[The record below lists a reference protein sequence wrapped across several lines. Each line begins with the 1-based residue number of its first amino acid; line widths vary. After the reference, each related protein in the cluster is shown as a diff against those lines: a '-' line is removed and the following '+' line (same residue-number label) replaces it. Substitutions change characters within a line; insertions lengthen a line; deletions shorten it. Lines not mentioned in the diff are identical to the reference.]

1 MYIILM
7 YLLSMRLGET
17 WCKPLKFNEPMKSS
31 NTITEDSKNRYFWT
45 MRQLQRCYLWSST
58 LPFEK
63 KMDYLITLQRKVNI
77 ST

>member
-1 MYIILM
+1 MYIILV

-17 WCKPLKFNEPMKSS
+17 WCKPLKFNEPMISS

-45 MRQLQRCYLWSST
+45 MRQLQRCYLSSST